1 MLPKPVNDLCSG
13 LDLYTFATWEFV
25 FIHFGVVP
33 LHPDVLATLQ
43 DLLLLVDDIV
53 VRMLV
58 GGSWGGDDHIYTH
71 IYCGIIWRKRERK
84 GYYYYATLL
93 LYWANYYH
101 ATTE

>member
-1 MLPKPVNDLCSG
+1 MSTGQHGFLDEHWRGNLARCVLEIRPQMLPKPVNDLCSG

-25 FIHFGVVP
+25 FLHFGVVQ

-58 GGSWGGDDHIYTH
+58 GGSWGG
-71 IYCGIIWRKRERK
+71 G
-84 GYYYYATLL
+84 
-93 LYWANYYH
+93 
-101 ATTE
+101 